1 MKIIKNKERLEF
13 ILSNENPEWQKI
25 VYEKTG
31 VIAYFNN
38 SNTGDCYIDLISF
51 CGYIDAEIDSYNSSG
66 YCEILSIS
74 SFIENILQAK
84 SYTQYLKDV
93 SLGVFSK
100 SQLYWNVY
108 SQILRAK
115 ENLQH
120 KHDDFLLS
128 SITCI
133 DDAPIHHIEEEINL
147 NMEYI
152 GVDELNCYI
161 EKSDSLTIASALTQ
175 ILNEIKAICDDDDSI
190 QNYKVYPEYRITP
203 PQTFDELK
211 DYIERYR
218 ILPQQC
224 HEF

>member
-93 SLGVFSK
+93 SLGVFPSRSFTGMYIPK
-100 SQLYWNVY
+100 FCVQKRIYN
-108 SQILRAK
+108 INAMIFFF
-115 ENLQH
+115 LQ
-120 KHDDFLLS
+120 
-128 SITCI
+128 
-133 DDAPIHHIEEEINL
+133 
-147 NMEYI
+147 
-152 GVDELNCYI
+152 
-161 EKSDSLTIASALTQ
+161 
-175 ILNEIKAICDDDDSI
+175 
-190 QNYKVYPEYRITP
+190 
-203 PQTFDELK
+203 
-211 DYIERYR
+211 
-218 ILPQQC
+218 
-224 HEF
+224 